1 MRTTR
6 LLPAAMAVT
15 FAVSACAQTEGPTP
29 EASEDEAEVP
39 AFETSAQSL
48 GDEIVDAAKSQP
60 DLGEYESIEEF
71 RHAVA
76 EFYVEQRLRGA
87 DPVMA
92 EAQLA
97 GLYTDDALDEA
108 GDRWTKQVDYEPSD
122 FVYAHRETM
131 DADTVSFEH
140 SQIDD
145 SEGVHVT
152 WSGQQCSETEH
163 QALIVVYAEDID
175 GEYRISGIPHRQGC
189 GCGMCVA

>member
-1 MRTTR
+1 
-6 LLPAAMAVT
+6 MAT
-15 FAVSACAQTEGPTP
+15 AFALSACAEAGQPTP
-29 EASEDEAEVP
+29 DASAEDPEIP
-39 AFETSAQSL
+39 AFETSVEALDDEVTDAAQSP
-48 GDEIVDAAKSQP
+48 P
-60 DLGEYESIEEF
+60 DLGEHESVEEF

-76 EFYVEQRLRGA
+76 EYYVEQRLHGV

-108 GDRWTKQVDYEPSD
+108 ADRWTKQVDYEPSD

-131 DADTVSFEH
+131 DADTVAFEH
-140 SQIDD
+140 SQVEG

-163 QALIVVYAEDID
+163 QALVVVYAEDVD
-175 GEYRISGIPHRQGC
+175 GEYRISGITHRQGC